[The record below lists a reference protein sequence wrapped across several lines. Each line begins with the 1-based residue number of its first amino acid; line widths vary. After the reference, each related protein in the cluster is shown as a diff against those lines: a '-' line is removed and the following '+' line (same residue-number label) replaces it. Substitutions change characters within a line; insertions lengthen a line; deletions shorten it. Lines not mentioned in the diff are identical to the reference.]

1 MDGLLVVDKAAGP
14 TSHDIV
20 ARVRR
25 VLGQSRIGHTGTLDP
40 MASGVLPLVI
50 GRATRLAR
58 FVSAGDKTYEA
69 EIRFGVATDTYDAQ
83 GLQTAEHRGPM
94 PSTED
99 IDRALDAFRG
109 TFMQQ
114 PPAYSAKRIGGK
126 RSYTLARETRLR
138 RRAACGVADRPD
150 RPDALDPPALA
161 APVSVTAR
169 AIEIMRDDFDRP
181 DRGDRGGPPD
191 RRERRARI
199 MVRVECSAGFYVRS
213 LAHDLGERLGVGAHL
228 VALRR
233 TRSGGFT
240 LADAIAVASL
250 EQDPAAA
257 LKAVVP
263 LAAML
268 PGLSSAI
275 LTEAG
280 ERRVARGLDLG
291 AGDVRERRGGS
302 EPGVTLGI
310 RLIDG
315 RGALLGIAQEAGASG
330 ILHPSVVLI

>member
-40 MASGVLPLVI
+40 MASGVLPLVL

-94 PSTED
+94 PLIDD

-114 PPAYSAKRIGGK
+114 PPAYSAKKIGGK
-126 RSYTLARETRLR
+126 RSYTLARDARLK
-138 RRAACGVADRPD
+138 RRAACDVTDRRD
-150 RPDALDPPALA
+150 SLDAPALA
-161 APVSVTAR
+161 SPVSVRAH
-169 AIEIMRDDFDRP
+169 AIEIMRDVADRH
-181 DRGDRGGPPD
+181 DRHDRHDRRDPPD
-191 RRERRARI
+191 RREGRDRI
-199 MVRVECSAGFYVRS
+199 VVRVECSAGFYVRS
-213 LAHDLGERLGVGAHL
+213 LAHDLGQRLGVGAHL

-240 LADAIAVASL
+240 LADAIAIASL
-250 EQDPAAA
+250 ELDPSMA
-257 LKAVVP
+257 LNAVVP

-291 AGDVRERRGGS
+291 AGDVWERRGAG
-302 EPGVTLGI
+302 EPGSTPGI
-310 RLIDG
+310 RLIDR
-315 RGALLGIAQEAGASG
+315 RGDLLGIAEEAGTSG
-330 ILHPSVVLI
+330 VLHPSVVLI

>member
-1 MDGLLVVDKAAGP
+1 MDGLLVVDKTVGP

-40 MASGVLPLVI
+40 MASGVLPLVL

-58 FVSAGDKTYEA
+58 FVSASDKTYEA

-83 GLQTAEHRGPM
+83 GVQTAEHRGPM
-94 PSTED
+94 PSTDD

-109 TFMQQ
+109 TFLQQ
-114 PPAYSAKRIGGK
+114 PPAYSAKKIGGR
-126 RSYTLARETRLR
+126 RSYTLARDARLR
-138 RRAACGVADRPD
+138 RRGACGVADRPGQ
-150 RPDALDPPALA
+150 PDALDSPALA
-161 APVSVTAR
+161 APVSVRVR
-169 AIEIMRDDFDRP
+169 AIEIMRDTDDRR
-181 DRGDRGGPPD
+181 DWPD
-191 RRERRARI
+191 RRKGRERI
-199 MVRVECSAGFYVRS
+199 TVRVECSAGFYVRS

-228 VALRR
+228 AALRR

-250 EQDPAAA
+250 ELDPTAA

-280 ERRVARGLDLG
+280 ERRVARGLNLG
-291 AGDVRERRGGS
+291 AGDVQELRGGDD
-302 EPGVTLGI
+302 PDVTKGI
-310 RLIDG
+310 RLIDRQG
-315 RGALLGIAQEAGASG
+315 GLLGIAEQAGASG

>member
-25 VLGQSRIGHTGTLDP
+25 VLGQPRIGHTGTLDP
-40 MASGVLPLVI
+40 MASGVLPLVL

-83 GLQTAEHRGPM
+83 GLPTAEHRGPM
-94 PSTED
+94 PPIDD

-114 PPAYSAKRIGGK
+114 PPAYSAKKIGGK
-126 RSYTLARETRLR
+126 RSYTLARDARLK
-138 RRAACGVADRPD
+138 RRAACDATDRPD
-150 RPDALDPPALA
+150 SLDPPPLA
-161 APVSVTAR
+161 SPVSVRAH
-169 AIEIMRDDFDRP
+169 AIEIMRDDLDRDDRRDLP
-181 DRGDRGGPPD
+181 DRGEGRD
-191 RRERRARI
+191 RI

-213 LAHDLGERLGVGAHL
+213 LAHDLGQRLGVGAHL

-240 LADAIAVASL
+240 LADAIAIGSL
-250 EQDPAAA
+250 ELDPSMA
-257 LKAVVP
+257 LNAVIP

-291 AGDVRERRGGS
+291 AGDVRERRGAGEAGS
-302 EPGVTLGI
+302 TPGI
-310 RLIDG
+310 RLIDR
-315 RGALLGIAQEAGASG
+315 RGDLLGIAEEAGTSG
-330 ILHPSVVLI
+330 VLHPSVVLI